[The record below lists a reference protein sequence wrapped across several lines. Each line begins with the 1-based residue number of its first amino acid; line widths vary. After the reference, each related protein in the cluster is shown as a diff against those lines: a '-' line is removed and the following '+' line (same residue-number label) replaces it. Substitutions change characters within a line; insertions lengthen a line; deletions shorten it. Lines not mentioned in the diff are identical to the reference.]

1 MGRPKP
7 TSSVPPPLTAASRPL
22 TRLIPEL
29 MTLSIRLAV
38 IAAVAAASVAVVQ
51 SGRSP
56 SREAAAVRAARTA
69 QNSAI
74 AAHDLDRAAS
84 YWTDDV
90 VIRSALGRVIQ
101 GSATY
106 RATLG
111 ADSATVYHRK
121 SDHVDV
127 SDNERWPLAFESG
140 TWTGSDPRDGKP
152 LIRGRYAAQWIKR
165 DGRWLI
171 RSEVFVALGCA
182 GTGCS
187 RPLAVP

>member
-1 MGRPKP
+1 MI
-7 TSSVPPPLTAASRPL
+7 A
-22 TRLIPEL
+22 I
-29 MTLSIRLAV
+29 IRLAV
-38 IAAVAAASVAVVQ
+38 AAGAGAALLAAVQ
-51 SGRSP
+51 SARQP

-74 AAHDLDRAAS
+74 AAGDLDRAAS

-101 GSATY
+101 GRATY
-106 RATLG
+106 RSTLG
-111 ADSATVYHRK
+111 ADSVTLYKREPER
-121 SDHVDV
+121 VDV

-140 TWTGSDPRDGKP
+140 SWTGRDPKNGRP

-182 GTGCS
+182 NSGCS
-187 RPLAVP
+187 RPLAVQ

>member
-1 MGRPKP
+1 MI
-7 TSSVPPPLTAASRPL
+7 A
-22 TRLIPEL
+22 I
-29 MTLSIRLAV
+29 IRLAV
-38 IAAVAAASVAVVQ
+38 AAGAGAALLAAVQ
-51 SGRSP
+51 STRQP

-69 QNSAI
+69 QNAAI
-74 AAHDLDRAAS
+74 AAGDLDRAAS

-101 GSATY
+101 GRATY
-106 RATLG
+106 RSTLG
-111 ADSATVYHRK
+111 ADSVTLNRREPER
-121 SDHVDV
+121 VDV

-140 TWTGSDPRDGKP
+140 SWTGRDPKSGRP

-182 GTGCS
+182 NSGCS
-187 RPLAVP
+187 RPLAVE

>member
-1 MGRPKP
+1 MI
-7 TSSVPPPLTAASRPL
+7 A
-22 TRLIPEL
+22 I
-29 MTLSIRLAV
+29 IRLAV
-38 IAAVAAASVAVVQ
+38 AAGAGAALLAAVQ
-51 SGRSP
+51 STRQP

-69 QNSAI
+69 QNAAI
-74 AAHDLDRAAS
+74 AAGDLDRAAS

-101 GSATY
+101 GRATY
-106 RATLG
+106 RSTLG
-111 ADSATVYHRK
+111 ADSVTLYKREPER
-121 SDHVDV
+121 VDV

-140 TWTGSDPRDGKP
+140 SWTGRDPKSGRP

-182 GTGCS
+182 NSGCS
-187 RPLAVP
+187 RPLAVE

>member
-1 MGRPKP
+1 MI
-7 TSSVPPPLTAASRPL
+7 A
-22 TRLIPEL
+22 I
-29 MTLSIRLAV
+29 IRLAV
-38 IAAVAAASVAVVQ
+38 AAGAGAALLAAVQ
-51 SGRSP
+51 STRQP

-74 AAHDLDRAAS
+74 AAGDLDRAAS

-101 GSATY
+101 GQATY
-106 RATLG
+106 RSTLG
-111 ADSATVYHRK
+111 ADSVTVYKREPER
-121 SDHVDV
+121 VDV

-140 TWTGSDPRDGKP
+140 TWTGRDPKSGRP

-182 GTGCS
+182 NSGCS
-187 RPLAVP
+187 RPLAVQ

>member
-1 MGRPKP
+1 MI
-7 TSSVPPPLTAASRPL
+7 A
-22 TRLIPEL
+22 I
-29 MTLSIRLAV
+29 IRLAV
-38 IAAVAAASVAVVQ
+38 AAGAGAALLAAVQ
-51 SGRSP
+51 STRQP

-74 AAHDLDRAAS
+74 ANGDLDRAES

-101 GSATY
+101 GRATY
-106 RATLG
+106 RSTLG
-111 ADSATVYHRK
+111 ADSVTLYKREPER
-121 SDHVDV
+121 VDV

-140 TWTGSDPRDGKP
+140 SWTGRDPKNGRP

-182 GTGCS
+182 HSGCS
-187 RPLAVP
+187 RPLAVQ